1 MPTTVTSSSGTSY
14 HLWQLPNLC
23 APEPGFGISYTTI
36 ENELCLG
43 YRSSSLL
50 GLNTGVRTFNL
61 TLPTISA
68 YGTSYV
74 DPYGATVTRHE
85 YLRNLFRYNQT
96 TGIPFAYQH
105 PDTSQYYLV
114 DFANNELPMQK
125 VKGAT
130 IYNTNVTLK
139 QRRINGETI
148 FDLDDYVFRSSFSP
162 THVRETTHFDPNW
175 VDTADG
181 YNAFGASGTVT
192 FAANPQNGHNTV
204 RLNGTTGYLS
214 SGFVTAAVY
223 DIIIAMKVRSTTF
236 PGNSGLFANS
246 TVADIIKGTSG
257 GTKWQNPSLSGF
269 RYSLNGTQYAV
280 TDMQAPMDTF
290 GVCHFRATEAA
301 YMNFPNFI
309 AIGKSTASV
318 FGAYDIGEIYVGQGI
333 TPISDANE
341 IVEHLVTKW
350 T

>member
-14 HLWQLPNLC
+14 HLWQPHNLC
-23 APEPGFGISYTTI
+23 APEPQFGIEYTTI
-36 ENELCLG
+36 ANEMCLG

-74 DPYGATVTRHE
+74 DPYGNTVTRHN

-130 IYNTNVTLK
+130 IFNTNVTLK

-148 FDLDDYVFRSSFSP
+148 FDLNAYAFSSP
-162 THVRETTHFDPNW
+162 AAIIHCRETGHYSPNW
-175 VDTADG
+175 INTPDG
-181 YNAFGASGTVT
+181 TNGLVASGTVT
-192 FAANPQNGHNTV
+192 FGANPQNSLNTV
-204 RLNGTTGYLS
+204 RLNGSSGYLG
-214 SGFVTAAVY
+214 SGGWSGAVY
-223 DIIIAMKVRSTTF
+223 DVIIAMKVRSTTF
-236 PGNSGLFANS
+236 PGNSGLIARG
-246 TVADIIKGTSG
+246 TAADIIKGTSG

-269 RYSLNGTQYAV
+269 QYWLNGTQYAV

-290 GVCHFRATEAA
+290 GVCHFRATDTA
-301 YMNFPNFI
+301 YMDLSSSPIFGRSI
-309 AIGKSTASV
+309 SSA
-318 FGAYDIGEIYVGQGI
+318 FGAYDIGEIVIAYGG
-333 TPISDANE
+333 PIPLGDA
-341 IVEHLVTKW
+341 H
-350 T
+350 